1 MRERERERERER
13 LNQFFEMKVIESVL
27 KVTESVLKVIEVFSL
42 E

>member
-42 E
+42 D